1 MVCLHHAEHGGGGL
15 QRSCMT
21 EGVVGAVALHA
32 VRTAVREA
40 FEIVEQGCSAVE
52 AGEDLPRRLG
62 AVEQDQLQALRVDEG
77 ETGDLSGALVD
88 EQLHAMLDD
97 DDMGFDTGAGFRVGE
112 EVVELLRSS
121 RQVTSQFRYS
131 RVISRSRATGSSG
144 NRMRKRTRNS
154 SVMGWSMTPASG
166 PVESGS
172 RYPPSLLARALKSG
186 VKVFG
191 RPANWMTLHPP
202 FSHQPVGVSPSVSRL
217 CRDPPPPVPC
227 TGGGKATVGCLSMRS
242 RGRWI
247 GRVAHETEGDG
258 EVWLRW

>member
-1 MVCLHHAEHGGGGL
+1 MREEAPSVSARRRADPPPPVLRTEGGKSAVVCLHHAEHGGGGL

-112 EVVELLRSS
+112 EVVQLG
-121 RQVTSQFRYS
+121 
-131 RVISRSRATGSSG
+131 RVFEAGDE
-144 NRMRKRTRNS
+144 
-154 SVMGWSMTPASG
+154 
-166 PVESGS
+166 PVEIFARDLAQPRDRVEREQDAQENEEQLGHGLE
-172 RYPPSLLARALKSG
+172 YDPSFWPG
-186 VKVFG
+186 
-191 RPANWMTLHPP
+191 
-202 FSHQPVGVSPSVSRL
+202 
-217 CRDPPPPVPC
+217 
-227 TGGGKATVGCLSMRS
+227 
-242 RGRWI
+242 
-247 GRVAHETEGDG
+247 
-258 EVWLRW
+258 